1 MNEMWN
7 LLENRSSDCLARLPQ
22 KRLGFMAQLK
32 GRHQRKLILAQ
43 NMTALHIPS
52 TDHFSI
58 TSVMQ
63 LELKMSKSAL
73 SFKYNTEIM
82 AAYWQVKVLMWMIT
96 AVLPIPH
103 SAARASV
110 SCFVI
115 QIKPIHRASAMA
127 TLNKQTRPNKHTG
140 LILKTPLK
148 LDFSPWY
155 YLWGQCRYTHLKM

>member
-1 MNEMWN
+1 
-7 LLENRSSDCLARLPQ
+7 
-22 KRLGFMAQLK
+22 MAQLK

-82 AAYWQVKVLMWMIT
+82 AAYWQVKVLM
-96 AVLPIPH
+96 
-103 SAARASV
+103 
-110 SCFVI
+110 
-115 QIKPIHRASAMA
+115 
-127 TLNKQTRPNKHTG
+127 
-140 LILKTPLK
+140 
-148 LDFSPWY
+148 
-155 YLWGQCRYTHLKM
+155 